1 MLEVGGVAKPHGV
14 RGEVVV
20 ELRTDRTERV
30 APGAVLSTKG
40 GRRLEVAASRPH
52 QHRFI
57 VSFVDVV
64 DRAGAEALHGAVLHA
79 EPLNDPDELWA
90 HDLIG
95 APVVDVAGSE
105 WGEIEAV
112 QANPASDL
120 LVLRSGV
127 LVPAVFLVA
136 RRPDGVVVI
145 DPPDGLAEL

>member
-1 MLEVGGVAKPHGV
+1 MLEVGRVAKPHGV

-30 APGAVLSTKG
+30 AVGAVLVTKD
-40 GRRLEVAASRPH
+40 GRRLEVLASRPH

-57 VSFVDVV
+57 VSFDGVV
-64 DRAGAEALHGAVLHA
+64 DRAGADALHGVVLLA
-79 EPLNDPDELWA
+79 EPLDDPDELWT

-95 APVVDVAGSE
+95 ASVVDVSGAD
-105 WGEIEAV
+105 WGEVEAV

-127 LVPAVFLVA
+127 LVPAVFLVE
-136 RRPDGVVVI
+136 RRADGVVVI
-145 DPPDGLAEL
+145 DPPEGLADL

>member
-1 MLEVGGVAKPHGV
+1 VLEVGRVAKPHGV

-30 APGAVLSTKG
+30 APGAVLVTKD
-40 GRRLEVAASRPH
+40 GRRLEVVASRPH

-57 VSFVDVV
+57 VAFDAVV
-64 DRAGAEALHGAVLHA
+64 DRAGADALHGAVLHA
-79 EPLNDPDELWA
+79 EPLDDPEELWA

-95 APVVDVAGSE
+95 ASVIDVNGQD
-105 WGEIEAV
+105 WGEVEAV

-127 LVPAVFLVA
+127 LVPAVFLVE

-145 DPPDGLAEL
+145 DPPEGLADL

>member
-1 MLEVGGVAKPHGV
+1 VLEVGRIAKPHGV

-30 APGAVLSTKG
+30 APGAVLVTKD
-40 GRRLEVAASRPH
+40 GRRLEVVASRPH

-57 VSFVDVV
+57 VTFDSVP
-64 DRAGAEALHGAVLHA
+64 DRAAADALHGAVLHA
-79 EPLNDPDELWA
+79 DPIEDPEELWA

-95 APVVDVAGSE
+95 AAVVDVDGKD
-105 WGEIEAV
+105 WGEVEAV

-127 LVPAVFLVA
+127 LVPAIFLVE
-136 RRPDGVVVI
+136 RRADGVVVI
-145 DPPDGLAEL
+145 DPPEGLADL

>member
-1 MLEVGGVAKPHGV
+1 MLEVGRVAKPHGV

-30 APGAVLSTKG
+30 APGSVLVTKD
-40 GRRLEVAASRPH
+40 GRRLEVLASRPH

-57 VSFVDVV
+57 VSFDGVV
-64 DRAGAEALHGAVLHA
+64 DRAGADALHGAVLLA
-79 EPLNDPDELWA
+79 EPLVDPDELWT

-95 APVVDVAGSE
+95 APVVDVNGAD
-105 WGEIEAV
+105 WGEVEAV

-127 LVPAVFLVA
+127 LVPAVFLVE
-136 RRPDGVVVI
+136 RREDGVVVI
-145 DPPDGLAEL
+145 DPPEGLADL

>member
-1 MLEVGGVAKPHGV
+1 VLEVGRIAKPHGV

-30 APGAVLSTKG
+30 APGAVLVTKD
-40 GRRLEVAASRPH
+40 GRRLEVLASRPH

-57 VSFVDVV
+57 VAFDSVA
-64 DRAGAEALHGAVLHA
+64 DRAAADALHGAVLYA
-79 EPLNDPDELWA
+79 DPIEDPEELWA

-95 APVVDVAGSE
+95 AAVVDIDGAD
-105 WGEIEAV
+105 WGEVEAV

-127 LVPAVFLVA
+127 LVPAIFLVE
-136 RRPDGVVVI
+136 RRDDGVVVI
-145 DPPDGLAEL
+145 DPPEGLRDL

>member
-1 MLEVGGVAKPHGV
+1 VLEVGRVAKPHGV

-30 APGAVLSTKG
+30 APGAVLVTKG
-40 GRRLEVAASRPH
+40 GRRLEVLASRPH

-57 VSFVDVV
+57 VSFDGVV
-64 DRAGAEALHGAVLHA
+64 VREGADALHGAVLFA
-79 EPLNDPDELWA
+79 EPLEDPEELWA

-95 APVVDVAGSE
+95 APVVDVNGAD
-105 WGEIEAV
+105 WGEVEAV

-127 LVPAVFLVA
+127 LVPAVFLVE
-136 RRPDGVVVI
+136 RREDGVVVI
-145 DPPDGLAEL
+145 DPPEGLADL

>member
-1 MLEVGGVAKPHGV
+1 MLEVGRVAKPHGV

-30 APGAVLSTKG
+30 APGAVLVTKDD
-40 GRRLEVAASRPH
+40 RRLEVLASRPH

-57 VSFVDVV
+57 VSFDGVV
-64 DRAGAEALHGAVLHA
+64 DRAGADALHGAVLLA
-79 EPLNDPDELWA
+79 EPLDDPDELWT

-95 APVVDVAGSE
+95 APVVDVHGAD
-105 WGEIEAV
+105 WGEVEAV

-127 LVPAVFLVA
+127 LVPAVFLVE
-136 RRPDGVVVI
+136 RRADGVVVI
-145 DPPDGLAEL
+145 DPPEGLADL

>member
-1 MLEVGGVAKPHGV
+1 MLEVGRVAKPHGV

-30 APGAVLSTKG
+30 APGAVLVTKN
-40 GRRLEVAASRPH
+40 GRRLEVVASRPH

-57 VSFVDVV
+57 VSFDAVV
-64 DRAGAEALHGAVLHA
+64 DRAGADALHGAVLHA
-79 EPLNDPDELWA
+79 EPLDDPEELWA

-95 APVVDVAGSE
+95 ASVIDVNGQD
-105 WGEIEAV
+105 WGEVEAV

-127 LVPAVFLVA
+127 LVPAVFLVE

-145 DPPDGLAEL
+145 DPPEGLADL

>member
-1 MLEVGGVAKPHGV
+1 VLEVGRVAKPHGV

-30 APGAVLSTKG
+30 APGAVLVTKD
-40 GRRLEVAASRPH
+40 GRRLEVLASRPH

-57 VSFVDVV
+57 VSFDGVV
-64 DRAGAEALHGAVLHA
+64 DRAGADALHGKVLLA
-79 EPLNDPDELWA
+79 EPLVDPDELWT

-95 APVVDVAGSE
+95 APVVDVNGAD
-105 WGEIEAV
+105 WGEVEAV

-127 LVPAVFLVA
+127 LVPAVFLVE
-136 RRPDGVVVI
+136 RREDGVVVI
-145 DPPDGLAEL
+145 DPPEGLADL